1 MLKVGLCGGIAS
13 GKSTISRI
21 FESLGVAVIDTD
33 SISHDLMRPGQIAY
47 QKTLDNYGHQI
58 LQSDASINR
67 KLLREIVFND
77 AKQKLWL
84 EKMLHPLIR
93 DEATRLMQLITN
105 SPYILLVVPLMY
117 ETGFDSLVD
126 HIIAIDCSRQVQISR
141 LIQRDGIDTT
151 LANKILD
158 SQMDNEQ
165 RLSRADSIIL
175 NNDDCDPTERV
186 TETHHELTQ
195 LGNNSKNLKLMI

>member
-1 MLKVGLCGGIAS
+1 MLKIGLCGGIAS
-13 GKSTISRI
+13 GKSTISRL

-33 SISHDLMRPGQIAY
+33 TISHHLMQPGQIAY

-58 LQSDASINR
+58 LQTDASINR

-84 EKMLHPLIR
+84 ENMLHPLIR
-93 DEATRLMQLITN
+93 DEAIRLMQLVDS

-126 HIIAIDCSRQVQISR
+126 HVIAIDCPRQVQISR
-141 LIQRDGIDTT
+141 LIERDGINTT
-151 LANKILD
+151 LADKILD
-158 SQMDNEQ
+158 AQMDNEQ

-175 NNDDCDPTERV
+175 NDDDSDPTERV
-186 TETHHELTQ
+186 TKLHRELTQ
-195 LGNNSKNLKLMI
+195 LSNNFIT

>member
-21 FESLGVAVIDTD
+21 FESLGVTVIDTD
-33 SISHDLMRPGQIAY
+33 IISHHLMQPGQIAY
-47 QKTLDNYGHQI
+47 QKTLDNYGYQI

-77 AKQKLWL
+77 PKQKLWL
-84 EKMLHPLIR
+84 EEMLHPLIR
-93 DEATRLMQLITN
+93 EEASRSMQLVVS
-105 SPYILLVVPLMY
+105 SPYILLVVPLMF

-126 HIIAIDCSRQVQISR
+126 HIIAIDCPRQVQISR
-141 LIQRDGIDTT
+141 LIQRDGINTT

-158 SQMDNEQ
+158 AQMENEQ
-165 RLSRADSIIL
+165 RLSHADSIIL
-175 NNDDCDPTERV
+175 NKNDNDPVEQV
-186 TETHHELTQ
+186 TRLHHELIQ
-195 LGNNSKNLKLMI
+195 LSNNFQS

>member
-13 GKSTISRI
+13 GKSTISRL

-33 SISHDLMRPGQIAY
+33 TISHHLMQPGQLAY

-58 LQSDASINR
+58 LLTDASINR

-84 EKMLHPLIR
+84 ENMLHPLIR
-93 DEATRLMQLITN
+93 EEALRSMQMVVS
-105 SPYILLVVPLMY
+105 SPYTLIVVPLMF
-117 ETGFDSLVD
+117 ESGFDSLVD
-126 HIIAIDCSRQVQISR
+126 HVIAIDCPREVQISR
-141 LIQRDGIDTT
+141 LINRDRINTT

-158 SQMDNEQ
+158 AQMDNEQ
-165 RLSRADSIIL
+165 RLSRADSVIL
-175 NNDDCDPTERV
+175 NKDDSDPTERV
-186 TETHHELTQ
+186 TELHHELTQ
-195 LGNNSKNLKLMI
+195 LSNNFIT

>member
-21 FESLGVAVIDTD
+21 FESLGIAVIDTD
-33 SISHDLMRPGQIAY
+33 IISHQLMQPGQIAY
-47 QKTLDNYGHQI
+47 QKTLDNYGYQI
-58 LQSDASINR
+58 LYTDASINR

-84 EKMLHPLIR
+84 ENMLHPLIR
-93 DEATRLMQLITN
+93 DEASRLMQLEMN

-117 ETGFDSLVD
+117 ETGFDLLLD
-126 HIIAIDCSRQVQISR
+126 HIIAIDCPREIQISR
-141 LIQRDGIDTT
+141 LIKRDGINTT

-158 SQMDNEQ
+158 AQMGNEQ

-175 NNDDCDPTERV
+175 NDDDRDPTERV
-186 TETHHELTQ
+186 TKLHQKLTQ
-195 LGNNSKNLKLMI
+195 LSNNFIT

>member
-1 MLKVGLCGGIAS
+1 MLKIGLCGGIAS
-13 GKSTISRI
+13 GKSTISRL

-33 SISHDLMRPGQIAY
+33 TISHHLMQPGQIAY

-58 LQSDASINR
+58 LQTDASINR

-84 EKMLHPLIR
+84 ENMLHPLIR
-93 DEATRLMQLITN
+93 DEAIRLMQLVDS

-126 HIIAIDCSRQVQISR
+126 HVIAIDCPRQVQISR
-141 LIQRDGIDTT
+141 LIERDGINPT
-151 LANKILD
+151 LADKILD
-158 SQMDNEQ
+158 AQMDNEQ

-175 NNDDCDPTERV
+175 NDDDSDPTERV
-186 TETHHELTQ
+186 TKLHRELTQ
-195 LGNNSKNLKLMI
+195 LSNNFIT

>member
-1 MLKVGLCGGIAS
+1 MLKIGLCGGIAS
-13 GKSTISRI
+13 GKSTISRL

-33 SISHDLMRPGQIAY
+33 TISHHLMQPGQIAY

-58 LQSDASINR
+58 LQTDASINR

-84 EKMLHPLIR
+84 ENMLHPLIR
-93 DEATRLMQLITN
+93 DEAIRLMQLVDS

-126 HIIAIDCSRQVQISR
+126 HVIAIDCPRQVQISR
-141 LIQRDGIDTT
+141 LIERDGINTM
-151 LANKILD
+151 LADKILD
-158 SQMDNEQ
+158 AQMDNEQ

-175 NNDDCDPTERV
+175 NDDDSDPTERV
-186 TETHHELTQ
+186 TKLHRELTQ
-195 LGNNSKNLKLMI
+195 LSNNFIT

>member
-1 MLKVGLCGGIAS
+1 MLKIGLCGGIAS
-13 GKSTISRI
+13 GKSTISRL

-33 SISHDLMRPGQIAY
+33 TISHHLMQPGQIAY

-58 LQSDASINR
+58 LQTDASINR

-77 AKQKLWL
+77 AKQKLWI
-84 EKMLHPLIR
+84 ENMLHPLIR
-93 DEATRLMQLITN
+93 DEAIRLMQLVDS

-126 HIIAIDCSRQVQISR
+126 HVIAIDCPRQVQISR
-141 LIQRDGIDTT
+141 LIERDGINTT
-151 LANKILD
+151 LADKILD
-158 SQMDNEQ
+158 AQMDNEQ

-175 NNDDCDPTERV
+175 NDDDSDPTERV
-186 TETHHELTQ
+186 TKLHRELTQ
-195 LGNNSKNLKLMI
+195 LSNNFIT